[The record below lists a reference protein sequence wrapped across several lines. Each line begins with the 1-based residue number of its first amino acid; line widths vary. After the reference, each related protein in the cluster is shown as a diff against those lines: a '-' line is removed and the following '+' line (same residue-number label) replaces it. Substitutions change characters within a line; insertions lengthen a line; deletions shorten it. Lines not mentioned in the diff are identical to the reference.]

1 MSLTWNDVT
10 AMAPEL
16 SDVPVAAQTEIL
28 SNVDDLPTDVWGP
41 RLTQGQLALA
51 RHLGTMQ
58 KRKGQPG
65 QLGAKHVGDIAATY
79 VHGPNPSAYSSTSY
93 GVEFERLL
101 MALPGA
107 RVTVA

>member
-1 MSLTWNDVT
+1 MALTWLDVT

-16 SDVPVAAQTEIL
+16 SDVPVSAQDEIL
-28 SNVDDLPTDVWGP
+28 ADVDDLPDDVWGA
-41 RLTQGQLALA
+41 RLTQGKLALA

-58 KRKGQPG
+58 KRRGQPG
-65 QLGAKHVGDIAATY
+65 QLGAKHVGDISATY
-79 VHGPNPSAYSSTSY
+79 VHGQNPSAYSSTSY